1 MYNPLRKRHTSIRK
15 AKKEYKK
22 CVGEDFP
29 RWYLY
34 KRQFMRMALRPWLGL
49 PERWEWLR
57 TSKLKLQFEKS
68 FAMSYL
74 YWNEETIDKLHA
86 NGGSLF

>member
-1 MYNPLRKRHTSIRK
+1 MYNPLRNHHTSIRK

-34 KRQFMRMALRPWLGL
+34 KRQFMRMAFSPYGL
-49 PERWEWLR
+49 PDKWKWLY
-57 TSKLKLQFEKS
+57 TSELKLQFEKS
-68 FAMSYL
+68 FAMNYL
-74 YWNEETIDKLHA
+74 YWKEKTIDKLHA

>member
-1 MYNPLRKRHTSIRK
+1 MYNPLMKRYTSIRK

-34 KRQFMRMALRPWLGL
+34 KRQFMRMAFHPWSGL
-49 PERWEWLR
+49 PERWDWLH

-68 FAMSYL
+68 FAMNYL
-74 YWNEETIDKLHA
+74 HWEEEVIDKLHN

>member
-1 MYNPLRKRHTSIRK
+1 MHNPLMKRYTSIRK

-34 KRQFMRMALRPWLGL
+34 KRQFMCMLLRPDKL
-49 PERWEWLR
+49 PKKWQWLR
-57 TSKLKLQFEKS
+57 NSKLKLQFEKS
-68 FAMSYL
+68 FAMRYL
-74 YWNEETIDKLHA
+74 YWREETIDKLHN